1 MTYLIAG
8 LVLFLG
14 IHSIRVFANDWRT
27 QTVARL
33 GENAFKGVYSLLSI
47 AGFVLLVWGYGQAR
61 QQGVM
66 LWNPPTAMRHIASL
80 LTLVAFVLLAA
91 AYVPGNQIKAKLHH
105 PMVLSTK
112 VWALSHLLANGSLAN
127 TVLQP
132 PSGQTLTDNINYAL
146 APTMPRLKALYDQG
160 AMAPMLNV
168 GPLIAP
174 MTRAQFD
181 NGSVPRP
188 AKLFSH
194 NDQQSTWQSSAPE
207 GSPSGWG
214 GRMADLALTSN
225 TNSMFTAINATGNAV
240 FLSGRTAVPYQVS
253 PAGATLF
260 NPVQTGRLFN
270 SAAASQALGTL
281 LRSGS
286 GNVLAADYARFND
299 RSIQYGA
306 FVNNAIASSTLA
318 TSFGTGNRLADQ
330 LRVVARLIAAR
341 QQLGVTRQ
349 VFLVSLGGFD
359 HHDGLIGSHEAL
371 LGQVDVAMDAF
382 YRATVE
388 LGVASNVTAFTASD
402 FGRTFTS
409 NGDGSDHGWGSHH
422 FIVGGGVSGGRF
434 YGRAP
439 SVSVSTADQVGQGR
453 LLPAVSVDEYSA
465 TLAKWFGVAPS
476 ELASVAPNIGRF
488 ANPDLGFM
496 RTG

>member
-1 MTYLIAG
+1 MFIGQAMEIERRAFLQRTGQLAMMGAASSYALGLAGIGEAAAFSNAGGYKALVCVFLYGGNDHANTLIPFDAANYARYA
-8 LVLFLG
+8 
-14 IHSIRVFANDWRT
+14 SIRGEGGSEQAAGIAL
-27 QTVARL
+27 AR
-33 GENAFKGVYSLLSI
+33 A
-47 AGFVLLVWGYGQAR
+47 
-61 QQGVM
+61 
-66 LWNPPTAMRHIASL
+66 
-80 LTLVAFVLLAA
+80 
-91 AYVPGNQIKAKLHH
+91 
-105 PMVLSTK
+105 
-112 VWALSHLLANGSLAN
+112 SLAN

-270 SAAASQALGTL
+270 STVASQAMGTL
-281 LRSGS
+281 LRTGT
-286 GNVLAADYARFND
+286 GNVMAADYARIND
-299 RSIQYGA
+299 RSLQFGG
-306 FVNNAIASSTLA
+306 FVNDALRTVTVN

-330 LRVVARLIAAR
+330 LRVVAQLIAAR
-341 QQLGVTRQ
+341 SRLAVTRQ

-359 HHDGLIGSHEAL
+359 NHDGLIGTHDGL
-371 LGQVDVAMDAF
+371 LGTVDFAMDAF

-388 LGVASNVTAFTASD
+388 LGVANNVTTFTASD
-402 FGRTFTS
+402 FGRTLQS

-422 FIVGGGVSGGRF
+422 FVVGGGVRGGRF

-439 SVSVSTADQVGQGR
+439 QVSLTSNDQVGQGR
-453 LLPAVSVDEYSA
+453 LLPTTSVDEYSA
-465 TLAKWFGVAPS
+465 TLAQWFGVSAS
-476 ELASVAPNIGRF
+476 ELPSVAPNIGRF
-488 ANPDLGFM
+488 AAADLGFM
-496 RTG
+496 RPAQTATTQAG

>member
-1 MTYLIAG
+1 MFIGQANEIARRAFLQRTGQLAMMGAASSYALGLAGIGEAAAFSNAGGYKALVCVFLYGGNDHGNTLIPFDQANYARYA
-8 LVLFLG
+8 
-14 IHSIRVFANDWRT
+14 SIR
-27 QTVARL
+27 
-33 GENAFKGVYSLLSI
+33 
-47 AGFVLLVWGYGQAR
+47 GQAGSE
-61 QQGVM
+61 QAAG
-66 LWNPPTAMRHIASL
+66 IA
-80 LTLVAFVLLAA
+80 LARA
-91 AYVPGNQIKAKLHH
+91 
-105 PMVLSTK
+105 
-112 VWALSHLLANGSLAN
+112 SLAN
-127 TVLQP
+127 TVLQA

-174 MTRAQFD
+174 LTRTQYD

-207 GSPSGWG
+207 GSPTGWG
-214 GRMADLALTSN
+214 GRMGDLALTSN

-270 SAAASQALGTL
+270 STVASQALGTL
-281 LRSGS
+281 LRTGT
-286 GNVLAADYARFND
+286 GNVMAADYARFND
-299 RSIQYGA
+299 RSLQYGG
-306 FVNNAIASSTLA
+306 FVNDALRTVSLT

-330 LRVVARLIAAR
+330 LRVVAQLIAAR
-341 QQLGVTRQ
+341 SRLAVTRQ

-359 HHDGLIGSHEAL
+359 NHDGLIGTHDGL
-371 LGQVDVAMDAF
+371 LGQVDFAIGAF

-388 LGVASNVTAFTASD
+388 LGVADNVTTFTASD
-402 FGRTFTS
+402 FGRTLQS
-409 NGDGSDHGWGSHH
+409 NGDGSDHGWGAHH
-422 FIVGGGVSGGRF
+422 FIVGGSVRGGRF

-439 SVSVSTADQVGQGR
+439 QVSLTSNDQVGQGR
-453 LLPAVSVDEYSA
+453 LLPTTSVDEYSA
-465 TLAKWFGVAPS
+465 TLAQWFGVSAS
-476 ELASVAPNIGRF
+476 ELPSVAPNIGRF
-488 ANPDLGFM
+488 ASPDLGFM
-496 RTG
+496 KAAQTALSAKV